1 MDVEYSGLIFQG
13 KNSRDL
19 GLIVQYPFNLVH
31 PAPDLDATH
40 IKGRNGDFLQDDRS
54 YQNVTETF
62 TCLVNRPSDI
72 EQFDYERQ
80 LTDWLAPP
88 SMQSE
93 RKYQYLQFDFDPEY
107 AYSAIQKDPF
117 SLQWDESDPYHATG
131 TIPFYCEPFQYRVD
145 GIEYIPL
152 PGTGTVYNPEL
163 RTAIPN
169 WHFIANGTFI
179 LYVNGLPYE
188 FDSMSGEFWLSGDTQ
203 DTYDKDNKLYNSQV
217 KMPNLSVPILQPG
230 KNTITIT
237 AESGATITKAEYMPR
252 WRRLI

>member
-19 GLIVQYPFNLVH
+19 GFTVQYPFNLVH
-31 PAPDLDATH
+31 PTADLDATH
-40 IKGRNGDFLQDDRS
+40 IKGRSGDFLQDDNS

-62 TCLVNRPSDI
+62 TVDAVRPSNVS
-72 EQFDYERQ
+72 QFDYERT
-80 LTDWLAPP
+80 LTDWLASPVT
-88 SMQSE
+88 MTQ
-93 RKYQYLQFDFDPEY
+93 RKYQYLQFDADPEY

-131 TIPFYCEPFQYRVD
+131 TIPFYCEPFQYRAD

-152 PGTGTVYNPEL
+152 PDTGTVYNQES
-163 RTAIPN
+163 RIAVPN

-188 FDSMSGEFWLSGDTQ
+188 FDNMSGEFWLSGDTQ
-203 DTYDKDNKLYNSQV
+203 DTYDKDNKFYNNQV
-217 KMPNLSVPILQPG
+217 KMPNLSVPTLQPG

-237 AESGATITKAEYMPR
+237 AESGGTITKAEYMPR